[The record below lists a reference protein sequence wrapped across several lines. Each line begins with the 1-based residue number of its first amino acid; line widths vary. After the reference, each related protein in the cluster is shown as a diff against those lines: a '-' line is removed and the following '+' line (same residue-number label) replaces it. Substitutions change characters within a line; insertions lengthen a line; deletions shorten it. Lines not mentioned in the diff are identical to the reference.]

1 MIEENK
7 LIDVVLESGTFQTE
21 RMVSKYAT
29 KGEWKP
35 LNPKHI
41 LSFIPG
47 TVLEIKSKVG
57 DSVKAGEVLMIFG
70 AMKMDNTLCSGED
83 GIIKSINVKVGESV
97 PKGHIMIELI

>member
-1 MIEENK
+1 MVEEKK

-21 RMVSKYAT
+21 RMVSKFAT

-47 TVLEIKSKVG
+47 TVLEINSKVG
-57 DSVKAGEVLMIFG
+57 DSIKAGEMLMLFG
-70 AMKMDNTLCSGED
+70 AMKMDNILCSSVD
-83 GIIKSINVKVGESV
+83 GVIKSINVEVGQSV
-97 PKGHIMIELI
+97 PKGHVMIELV